1 MIRLQRVG
9 RRNHPSFRVIIT
21 ESQRG
26 PKSGDFIENVG
37 SYNPHINEV
46 VLDGERIKHWIANGA
61 QVSDTVHNL
70 LISQKIIEGKKI
82 NVLPRKSPIVKEEEE
97 KSEEAPKKEEATTEA
112 ETATDDTPKEEEA
125 PVEEAVFEEASKEE

>member
-1 MIRLQRVG
+1 MLMIRLQRVG
-9 RRNHPSFRVIIT
+9 RRNHPSFRVIVT

-37 SYNPHINEV
+37 SYNPHVNEV
-46 VLDGERIKHWIANGA
+46 VLNAERIKHWIGNGA

-82 NVLPRKSPIVKEEEE
+82 NVLPKKTPIVKEEKEE
-97 KSEEAPKKEEATTEA
+97 VKEETPSEEAVEEEAPAEEA
-112 ETATDDTPKEEEA
+112 SAEEASSEEETPKEE
-125 PVEEAVFEEASKEE
+125 